1 MFKSKK
7 GTYGYIARQRKIEI
21 IKTVIMLALSFA
33 LYNIGIYST
42 GSNKNLLT
50 LVAVLGCLPMA
61 KFCVNAIMF
70 IKAKG
75 CSAELHNKLEGKGLT
90 PDFYDLYFTAFK
102 KNYQASAL
110 IYKRK
115 NLIVMSEDPKIDT
128 TEGEEHLKTVLKN
141 AGASDAT
148 VKIFTDSDKFMER
161 LSELQAL
168 EDDNKSD
175 FIKDNILSVSL

>member
-1 MFKSKK
+1 MKRSKK
-7 GTYGYIARQRKIEI
+7 GTYGYISFQRKIEI
-21 IKTVIMLALSFA
+21 AKTVFMLALSFG
-33 LYNIGIYST
+33 LYNLGVYST

-75 CSAELHNKLEGKGLT
+75 CSQELHDILEAKGLT

-102 KNYQASAL
+102 KNYQASA
-110 IYKRK
+110 ITYKRK
-115 NLIVMSEDPKIDT
+115 NLIVMSEDPNIDVA
-128 TEGEEHLKTVLKN
+128 EGEAHLKSILAN
-141 AGASDAT
+141 AGASDVT
-148 VKIFTDSDKFMER
+148 VKIFTDAVKFIDR
-161 LSELQAL
+161 LSDLKELE
-168 EDDNKSD
+168 EDSKTD

>member
-1 MFKSKK
+1 MFKTKK
-7 GTYGYIARQRKIEI
+7 GTFGYIARQRKIEI

-33 LYNIGIYST
+33 LYNIGVYST

-70 IKAKG
+70 MKAKG
-75 CSAELHNKLEGKGLT
+75 CSVELRDKMIARGLT

-115 NLIVMSEDPKIDT
+115 NLIVMSEDPKVDAA
-128 TEGEEHLKTVLKN
+128 EGEEHLRTVLKN
-141 AGASDAT
+141 AGVADAT
-148 VKIFTDSDKFMER
+148 VKIFIDADKFMDR

-168 EDDNKSD
+168 EDDSKSD

>member
-1 MFKSKK
+1 MFRSKK
-7 GTYGYIARQRKIEI
+7 GTYGYISRQRKIEI
-21 IKTVIMLALSFA
+21 AKTVFMLALSFA
-33 LYNIGIYST
+33 LYNLGIYST

-61 KFCVNAIMF
+61 KFFVNAIMF

-75 CSAELHNKLEGKGLT
+75 CSKELHDSLKAKGLT

-110 IYKRK
+110 TYKRK
-115 NLIVMSEDPKIDT
+115 NLIIMSEDPNIDVA
-128 TEGEEHLKTVLKN
+128 EGEEHLKNILAN
-141 AGASDAT
+141 AGASDVT
-148 VKIFTDSDKFMER
+148 VKIFTDAAKFTDR
-161 LSELQAL
+161 LADLKEL
-168 EDDNKSD
+168 EDDSKTD

>member
-7 GTYGYIARQRKIEI
+7 GTYGYIKSQRKIEI
-21 IKTVIMLALSFA
+21 VKTIVMLALSFG
-33 LYNIGIYST
+33 LYNLGVYSV

-70 IKAKG
+70 SKAKG
-75 CSAELHNKLEGKGLT
+75 CSKELHDNLEARGLS

-110 IYKRK
+110 SYKRK
-115 NLIVMSEDPKIDT
+115 NLIIMSEDPSIDT
-128 TEGEEHLKTVLKN
+128 AEGEEHLKAVLSN
-141 AGASDAT
+141 AGASDVT
-148 VKIFTDSDKFMER
+148 VKIFTDAGKFMDR
-161 LSELQAL
+161 LSDLKDL
-168 EDDNKSD
+168 EEDSKTD

>member
-21 IKTVIMLALSFA
+21 AKTVFMLALSFG
-33 LYNIGIYST
+33 LYNLGVYST
-42 GSNKNLLT
+42 GSNRNLLT

-70 IKAKG
+70 IRAKG
-75 CSAELHNKLEGKGLT
+75 CSQELHETLEAKALT

-102 KNYQASAL
+102 KNFQASAL
-110 IYKRK
+110 SYKRK
-115 NLIVMSEDPKIDT
+115 NLIIMSEDPNIDIA
-128 TEGEEHLKTVLKN
+128 EGEEHLKTILAN
-141 AGASDAT
+141 AGVSDVT
-148 VKIFTDSDKFMER
+148 VKIFTDAGKFATR
-161 LSELQAL
+161 LSELKEL
-168 EDDNKSD
+168 EEDSKTD